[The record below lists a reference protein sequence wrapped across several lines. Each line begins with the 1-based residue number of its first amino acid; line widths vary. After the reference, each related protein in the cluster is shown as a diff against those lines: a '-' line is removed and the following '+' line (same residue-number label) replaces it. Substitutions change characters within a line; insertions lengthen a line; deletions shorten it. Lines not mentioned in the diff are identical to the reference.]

1 MTAHEDTIYQ
11 KTDKGKREIAD
22 RALGLEGHARRLLV
36 MIDGQRD
43 SVELSV
49 YVRAGELESTLA
61 LLVAEGFVEAAGQA
75 GSPVRAPAANDPVV
89 FAGIK
94 IRAMAELRTKLGP
107 TAERLVS
114 ELNNCPSPLALR
126 AKLRSLENLLV
137 HLMGRV
143 EGVSF
148 ARRVGAELTQ
158 LIPQTPAE

>member
-1 MTAHEDTIYQ
+1 VAAHEDTIYQ
-11 KTDKGKREIAD
+11 KTDKGKREIAE
-22 RALGLEGHARRLLV
+22 RAFGLEGHARRLLV

-43 SVELSV
+43 TVELSV

-61 LLVAEGFVEAAGQA
+61 LLVAEGFVEGAGEAAGIA
-75 GSPVRAPAANDPVV
+75 RAPAANDPVV

-94 IRAMAELRTKLGP
+94 IRAMTEIRTKLGP
-107 TAERLVS
+107 TGERLVS
-114 ELNNCPSPLALR
+114 ELNNCSSPLALR

-137 HLMGRV
+137 HLLGPV